1 MTDDWDDRVTD
12 DEECEEPT
20 RVVSESEF
28 KERCLEMIEEILDE
42 GGDVV
47 ITRDDQPLTRLV
59 TYWRGRPAGSGKGF
73 FTIHGDIVGPIAA
86 DWLDAPDPVVAPDS

>member
-1 MTDDWDDRVTD
+1 MTDDRIAD
-12 DEECEEPT
+12 DEGCEEPT

-28 KERCLEMIEEILDE
+28 KERCLELIDEILDE

-47 ITRDDQPLTRLV
+47 ITRDDRPLTRLI

-73 FTIHGDIVGPIAA
+73 FTIHGDIVGPIEA
-86 DWLDAPDPVVAPDS
+86 DWLDAPDDAAVPDS